1 MSEFGTLY
9 NIQPLDDTEPWY
21 TKEAQKRWDKSV
33 NKVLWSSFE
42 ENMGHPNTTEKR
54 VCLYLYYSFE
64 NFKYERNNTYCS
76 DVDELEK
83 MRMEMICLLN
93 YHIGNRNT
101 KLRKH
106 KETQ

>member
-93 YHIGNRNT
+93 YHIWNRNT
-101 KLRKH
+101 KLF
-106 KETQ
+106 